1 LTADCRCSQA
11 SALRGARF
19 LNLNPDPALNRNT
32 ERKVRVRLRIR
43 VRGAGG
49 FMVPRHARLEWRLSM
64 NHPSQIRMTKPANA
78 PLRVFRH
85 SGFGFLS
92 SFVIQRFVQVRFL
105 VPMHANKERR
115 LSMNHVAQQPSRL
128 RVAAA
133 SRRRHEHRAGGPMHS
148 QAKTPARTP
157 ALHPPG
163 NSWANYMQITKGAA
177 PTDCSNLG
185 RCENWPNRP
194 G

>member
-1 LTADCRCSQA
+1 
-11 SALRGARF
+11 
-19 LNLNPDPALNRNT
+19 
-32 ERKVRVRLRIR
+32 
-43 VRGAGG
+43 
-49 FMVPRHARLEWRLSM
+49 MVPRHARLEWWLSM

-115 LSMNHVAQQPSRL
+115 LSMNHVAQPSRL

-133 SRRRHEHRAGGPMHS
+133 SRRQHEHRARRPVNS
-148 QAKTPARTP
+148 QARTP
-157 ALHPPG
+157 ALHPQSG
-163 NSWANYMQITKGAA
+163 SWSQCVRENKRA
-177 PTDCSNLG
+177 PCINTDDDG
-185 RCENWPNRP
+185 RT
-194 G
+194 